1 MSSPPFTG
9 NDDLDAFLYKLQLDT
24 VDSGT
29 TGDTTIDTGVVNADY
44 YPEQYIQVR
53 YALSETGASLS
64 TSPTN
69 KTYYGVYNSITTTAS
84 NNPADYTWKKL
95 TDTLGFS
102 TDKFLFY
109 TVLRGRNIKFY
120 IGDSAPTVY
129 WAVFPTT
136 YVDLDIISEGFI
148 DDTDFSTGY
157 EPVAIVNGLPNA
169 ATYTGPNIVYD
180 TVTNKMYR
188 WYNGQWYS
196 NVLAAD
202 IEGALAYANFSN
214 SLRPVEVVSTLPSS
228 GNFVGRVVLLI
239 SDGKIYRYTATGWT
253 AAVPT
258 VDLTGTITSAQ
269 IADGSIAG
277 TKFAS
282 GLEPVTLVTSVPSV
296 KSTSTIFNST
306 DGKLYR
312 WNGTSYIATV
322 PTVDITGQMTNAQ
335 IADLAATKI
344 TGQMTNA
351 QLADLAATKITG
363 QLTNAQLADL
373 AATKITGQIVETQI
387 TDNAITSNKI
397 IANAIIAGKIAADA
411 VTANTIAADSITS
424 TKIFAGA
431 ITTAKLAANA
441 VTANEIAANAIT
453 SDKITANAIIAGKIA
468 ADAVTANEIA
478 ANSITT
484 AKIAANAI
492 TANEIATNAI
502 TSDKI
507 IANAIT
513 TGKIQAAAITANEI
527 AANGVTADKIASNAV
542 TTIKL
547 DALAITSEKIAAN
560 AITAGKI
567 AVDAVTAG
575 VISAGAITS
584 DKLAANSVI
593 AGKIAAGAVSASN
606 ISTTNLSSINSNLG
620 AITGGSIN
628 IANKFIV
635 DGAGNTTIQS
645 GTSGARTLITNE
657 VIKVYDASG
666 VLRIHI
672 GNLSA

>member
-1 MSSPPFTG
+1 MSSPPITG
-9 NDDLDAFLYKLQLDT
+9 NDDLDAFLYNLQLST
-24 VDSGT
+24 VVAEAGT
-29 TGDTTIDTGVVNADY
+29 TTTTTIDTGVVNADY

-53 YALSETGASLS
+53 YALSETGASIS

-188 WYNGQWYS
+188 WQAGQWYS

-239 SDGKIYRYTATGWT
+239 SDGKIYRYTSTGWT

-258 VDLTGTITSAQ
+258 VD
-269 IADGSIAG
+269 
-277 TKFAS
+277 
-282 GLEPVTLVTSVPSV
+282 
-296 KSTSTIFNST
+296 
-306 DGKLYR
+306 
-312 WNGTSYIATV
+312 
-322 PTVDITGQMTNAQ
+322 ITGQMTDAQ

-344 TGQMTNA
+344 TGQ
-351 QLADLAATKITG
+351 
-363 QLTNAQLADL
+363 
-373 AATKITGQIVETQI
+373 IVGTQI
-387 TDNAITSNKI
+387 TDNAITTEKI
-397 IANAIIAGKIAADA
+397 SAG
-411 VTANTIAADSITS
+411 S
-424 TKIFAGA
+424 
-431 ITTAKLAANA
+431 ITTAKLVANA
-441 VTANEIAANAIT
+441 ITANEIAANAIV
-453 SDKITANAIIAGKIA
+453 AGKIA
-468 ADAVTANEIA
+468 ANAVTANEIA

-484 AKIAANAI
+484 
-492 TANEIATNAI
+492 
-502 TSDKI
+502 S
-507 IANAIT
+507 
-513 TGKIQAAAITANEI
+513 
-527 AANGVTADKIASNAV
+527 
-542 TTIKL
+542 KL
-547 DALAITSEKIAAN
+547 
-560 AITAGKI
+560 
-567 AVDAVTAG
+567 AVDSVTAG
-575 VISAGAITS
+575 VIAAGAITS

-593 AGKIAAGAVSASN
+593 AGKIAAGVVTATEIDSRNLTIKDSAGNIIFGAGNNLDWSRISSQPSGIYNSNITINSDGTLSNAGGGSVSLGGLGAGPFATLSQINSAN
-606 ISTTNLSSINSNLG
+606 ISTYIASAAIGTAQIGNA
-620 AITGGSIN
+620 AITN
-628 IANKFIV
+628 ALIANAAIGTANII
-635 DGAGNTTIQS
+635 DGNITAAKIADANITSAKIADANITSAKIADANITSAKIGTAEVGTLKIAGNAVTIPVAVN
-645 GTSGARTLITNE
+645 G
-657 VIKVYDASG
+657 
-666 VLRIHI
+666 
-672 GNLSA
+672 LSASVYIDVAYPIIVSFACYFDYNTGEEGPTFITPTISRNGTVVYTRDIVLPISRNFCYILIDNPPIGTNTYTVTFASNNVFYVLVPSLTLLVAKR